1 MTTKKQQ
8 KDAAKAKARNK
19 AISQQQIARLNAEA
33 AEKCI
38 AELTAKELKKMTFA
52 AEQEEAKRR
61 AAVQFAE
68 IRASSKGKSK

>member
-8 KDAAKAKARNK
+8 KDAAKAQARNK

-61 AAVQFAE
+61 AAVQD
-68 IRASSKGKSK
+68 